1 MKWSIWLL
9 LAVVN
14 LAGCSGLQRFQ
25 SGVVQRFSSENRLSA
40 AVQHLEQG
48 KTADATMELEKIV
61 NGPGVEGV
69 TDEALFRL
77 SLLLLRQSQDK
88 EPATATQ
95 QLLERLKKEYPNS
108 QWARLALPLADH
120 LVSEEELKRQY
131 RNLRILNLSLAKDN
145 KELQSLKSTN
155 QTLLKE
161 NRDLHQS
168 IERLK
173 NLDIEL
179 EKKSR

>member
-1 MKWSIWLL
+1 MKRTIWLL
-9 LAVVN
+9 LAVMN

-25 SGVVQRFSSENRLSA
+25 SGVMQRFSGESSLST
-40 AVQHLEQG
+40 AVEYLEQG
-48 KTADATMELEKIV
+48 KTAAATMELEKIV

-77 SLLLLRQSQDK
+77 SLLVLRHSQDK

-95 QLLERLKKEYPNS
+95 QLLERLKEEYPTS
-108 QWARLALPLADH
+108 QWTRLALPLADH
-120 LVSEEELKRQY
+120 LASEEELKKQY
-131 RNLRILNLSLAKDN
+131 RNLKILNLSLAKDN
-145 KELQSLKSTN
+145 KELQSLKSSN